1 MRMVNKKI
9 RIEFVKSG
17 VNAIDHIADIR
28 KGVESAS
35 LNLYSRYGIQLQTAM
50 PEGNRVVLELRIPD
64 DLIDGFSYGN
74 RLRGIST
81 YLLTKCG
88 DRYTDYQVG
97 RRLLMYVEVG
107 FDQMQ
112 NVDETRRD
120 RMKAIEQFAKL
131 LQRND
136 DVALNRIE
144 RINDI
149 LEEQD

>member
-1 MRMVNKKI
+1 MRMVDKKI
-9 RIEFVKSG
+9 KIEFVKSG
-17 VNAIDHIADIR
+17 VNAIDHITDIR

-35 LNLYSRYGIQLQTAM
+35 LNLYSRHGIQLQTAM
-50 PEGNRVVLELRIPD
+50 TEGNGVVLELRIPEN
-64 DLIDGFSYGN
+64 LIDGFSYGN

-88 DRYTDYQVG
+88 GKYTDYQVG

-107 FDQMQ
+107 FDQKQ
-112 NVDETRRD
+112 YDDETKRD
-120 RMKAIEQFAKL
+120 RIKAIERFAKL

-144 RINDI
+144 RIIDI
-149 LEEQD
+149 LEERD

>member
-1 MRMVNKKI
+1 MSRIHGNTI
-9 RIEFVKSG
+9 RY
-17 VNAIDHIADIR
+17 
-28 KGVESAS
+28 
-35 LNLYSRYGIQLQTAM
+35 LYQ
-50 PEGNRVVLELRIPD
+50 IPD

>member
-1 MRMVNKKI
+1 MKMVDRKI

-50 PEGNRVVLELRIPD
+50 PEGSSVVLELRIPE
-64 DLIDGFSYGN
+64 DLVEGFSYGN

-88 DRYTDYQVG
+88 SKYTSYQVG
-97 RRLLMYVEVG
+97 KRLLMYVEIG
-107 FDQMQ
+107 SDQFHPE
-112 NVDETRRD
+112 DEWKPD
-120 RMKAIEQFAKL
+120 RMKAVERFAKL

-144 RINDI
+144 RIIDI
-149 LEEQD
+149 LEESD